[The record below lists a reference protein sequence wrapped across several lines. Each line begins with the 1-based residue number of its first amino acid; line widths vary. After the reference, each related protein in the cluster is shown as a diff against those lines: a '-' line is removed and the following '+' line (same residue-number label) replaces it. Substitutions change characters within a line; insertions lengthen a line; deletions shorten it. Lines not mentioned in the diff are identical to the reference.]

1 MFGLTDQ
8 MIEKSM
14 STFDQYLLNCFANI
28 GISEQEVYDNSRI
41 ITCDCYADPEHNAT
55 YRRYFRDG
63 RYLFTIVISSDFES
77 YDCGCKYVTTYD
89 CIFEKNSREGLRR
102 KQNEYEYINVS
113 RNNARIRCS

>member
-8 MIEKSM
+8 IIEKRM
-14 STFDQYLLNCFANI
+14 STFDQYLLKCFANV
-28 GISEQEVYDNSRI
+28 GISEQEVYDNARI

-89 CIFEKNSREGLRR
+89 CIFEKIPGRD
-102 KQNEYEYINVS
+102 
-113 RNNARIRCS
+113 